1 MTVLYRRAKQGE
13 RSLARAGRT
22 DPALLLRAGRVALL
36 AVLIYGTQVDVLH
49 FPLKGWWLAM
59 GLVVA
64 ITERW
69 AASDREAERLEGAA

>member
-1 MTVLYRRAKQGE
+1 
-13 RSLARAGRT
+13 
-22 DPALLLRAGRVALL
+22 LRAGRVALL